1 MSTRAPF
8 LHSSFVLFTGLAL
21 FALEFLGS
29 ILSDT
34 SADTN
39 PRGAATGEWSATP
52 DYDFNAKGGG
62 ES

>member
-1 MSTRAPF
+1 M
-8 LHSSFVLFTGLAL
+8 LFTGLAL